1 MSIVMSGHETCKY
14 GKKIER
20 KNSWARE
27 CIFSSHRPQKS
38 MKNKRINIK
47 EEKFRI
53 LLENWSRYRSEEISP
68 GVPAGTA
75 AAKLFEK
82 LKRSLGWW
90 GCGAFPAAFGWG
102 CKQRQTCWENLLGGE
117 VWFWSQRVC
126 GCAGRSGSEKPRDEG
141 YRGEG
146 DLAEGAPRGV
156 CHRVLQQPEEPRG
169 EKRLQVPQRA
179 HAEAPQ
185 QFCCTAILCQ
195 HGEATERGCEA
206 AVKGVFSTLNFGFQ

>member
-68 GVPAGTA
+68 GATKCQRPVRDFSPASRRKPSTSEKRSKTLDTGFCLQTKTCQNQNSGAGTWRWPSQGDA
-75 AAKLFEK
+75 TQSTTTRAFLDWMCW
-82 LKRSLGWW
+82 RTDSSLSST
-90 GCGAFPAAFGWG
+90 
-102 CKQRQTCWENLLGGE
+102 KT
-117 VWFWSQRVC
+117 WSTWSSSTSQSSSPSPTMRWRC
-126 GCAGRSGSEKPRDEG
+126 
-141 YRGEG
+141 
-146 DLAEGAPRGV
+146 
-156 CHRVLQQPEEPRG
+156 
-169 EKRLQVPQRA
+169 PQRCSSSSS
-179 HAEAPQ
+179 Q
-185 QFCCTAILCQ
+185 
-195 HGEATERGCEA
+195 
-206 AVKGVFSTLNFGFQ
+206 KTLSKVTQVSCLRWPFKFV

>member
-68 GVPAGTA
+68 GESTVLTQHWLLFLHATLSCPDMQWPFNKSSRLQNSECFANCFDHFNWSRSRCA
-75 AAKLFEK
+75 AAVFK
-82 LKRSLGWW
+82 S
-90 GCGAFPAAFGWG
+90 
-102 CKQRQTCWENLLGGE
+102 QLLT
-117 VWFWSQRVC
+117 WFWSTVMATRPFIPSLLLALGYWV
-126 GCAGRSGSEKPRDEG
+126 AGS
-141 YRGEG
+141 
-146 DLAEGAPRGV
+146 
-156 CHRVLQQPEEPRG
+156 
-169 EKRLQVPQRA
+169 
-179 HAEAPQ
+179 
-185 QFCCTAILCQ
+185 I
-195 HGEATERGCEA
+195 
-206 AVKGVFSTLNFGFQ
+206 STSSPTP